1 MALYS
6 LLRQRATAAKPALS
20 IFDTTCPAR
29 FHKDGLVVA
38 AKRAGVASVR
48 LRPIQ
53 VGDADLCFR
62 WVTDPEVARHLGL
75 TQPPRTVREERTW
88 IAAALGARTQR
99 VFIIEDSRER
109 PIGTVSLR
117 GIDEWEG
124 SPGRSP
130 KGTARLGLMIGEKHL
145 WDRGYGTAA
154 AKAAV
159 QFAFEQLHLREVRL
173 SCHADNPR
181 GLRCYEKAGFQVS
194 HLDTDYHPQVH
205 MVITREQWESA
216 QACPEGRPRADKA
229 E

>member
-1 MALYS
+1 
-6 LLRQRATAAKPALS
+6 
-20 IFDTTCPAR
+20 
-29 FHKDGLVVA
+29 
-38 AKRAGVASVR
+38 VASVR
-48 LRPIQ
+48 LRPIR

-62 WVTDPEVARHLGL
+62 WVSDPDVARHLGL
-75 TQPPRTVREERTW
+75 AQPPATMREERIW
-88 IAAALGARTQR
+88 IAAAVGDRTQR
-99 VFIIEDSRER
+99 VFIVENSQGR

-124 SPGRSP
+124 
-130 KGTARLGLMIGEKHL
+130 TARLGLMIGEKSL

-159 QFAFEQLHLREVRL
+159 SFAFEQLHLREVRL

-181 GLRCYEKAGFQVS
+181 GLRCYEKAGFRVS

-216 QACPEGRPRADKA
+216 QAGQGDEAGA
-229 E
+229 EKTE